1 MKIHAQPGGVPPRCL
16 FEGSG
21 MLKQKQKGDL
31 DKPMKTRVGKAELM
45 THTLSVSESTL
56 LIGTT
61 ESVKI
66 TVNRGKKNETKT

>member
-1 MKIHAQPGGVPPRCL
+1 
-16 FEGSG
+16 
-21 MLKQKQKGDL
+21 
-31 DKPMKTRVGKAELM
+31 M

-66 TVNRGKKNETKT
+66 TVNRGKKNETKTESRDEVAALMVTLWRGSVGTLTVTSTG